1 MLESGLFFT
10 LGFLAAALLALMVAP
25 AIWRRA
31 VSLTRQRIESSV
43 PLTLNEIQADKD
55 QLRAEFAM
63 STRRLEVSLDELKER
78 AAEQMIEINRRRDEA
93 LALEDVQAKK
103 QEKIAE
109 LQGQSD
115 ELRAEMRDREEKLSK
130 ASLNLANIEAQ
141 LVEKTGETERLEHR
155 YQEVI
160 AEFDDQKNVLVSNET
175 RLGTVSDEARALKTK
190 LKEMQDALNTVSE
203 QKTAAEAALKREKD
217 RTLELDKKTTRLQ
230 SAHLD
235 MEARLERRDMDIKK
249 LRDKQ
254 GDSDTR
260 TATSEDKLNKI
271 QAENVKLKAELADAA
286 LRTEALLNDASSEN
300 VKGAAEVFE
309 REREDLKQKLH
320 STEAARQ
327 KLQNELGSIRTSSGE
342 EWEVERRENA
352 IVRERINDL
361 AAQVTAM
368 TASIEGPGSTIN
380 KVLTEETRAPGTET
394 EGSAEADVRSLADR
408 IRALQEDS
416 EKA

>member
-10 LGFLAAALLALMVAP
+10 LGFLAAALLALMMAP

-63 STRRLEVSLDELKER
+63 STRRLEVSLEELKER

-93 LALEDVQAKK
+93 LALEDIQTSK
-103 QEKIAE
+103 QDKIAE

-141 LVEKTGETERLEHR
+141 LVEKTGQTERLEHR

-160 AEFDDQKNVLVSNET
+160 AEFDDQKNVLVSSET
-175 RLGTVSDEARALKTK
+175 RLGTVNDEARALKTK

-203 QKTAAEAALKREKD
+203 QKTAAEAGLKREKD

-254 GDSDTR
+254 GSSDTR
-260 TATSEDKLNKI
+260 AATSEDKLNKI
-271 QAENVKLKAELADAA
+271 QAENVKLKAELAEAA

-309 REREDLKQKLH
+309 REREELKQKLH
-320 STEAARQ
+320 SSEAARQ
-327 KLQNELGSIRTSSGE
+327 KLQNELSSIRTSSGE

-380 KVLTEETRAPGTET
+380 KALAEETKAPGIEINGT
-394 EGSAEADVRSLADR
+394 AEADVRSLADR
-408 IRALQEDS
+408 IRALQEAS

>member
-190 LKEMQDALNTVSE
+190 LKEMQDALDKEFAQTMTTLRQYG
-203 QKTAAEAALKREKD
+203 QK
-217 RTLELDKKTTRLQ
+217 
-230 SAHLD
+230 
-235 MEARLERRDMDIKK
+235 
-249 LRDKQ
+249 
-254 GDSDTR
+254 
-260 TATSEDKLNKI
+260 
-271 QAENVKLKAELADAA
+271 
-286 LRTEALLNDASSEN
+286 
-300 VKGAAEVFE
+300 
-309 REREDLKQKLH
+309 
-320 STEAARQ
+320 
-327 KLQNELGSIRTSSGE
+327 
-342 EWEVERRENA
+342 
-352 IVRERINDL
+352 
-361 AAQVTAM
+361 
-368 TASIEGPGSTIN
+368 
-380 KVLTEETRAPGTET
+380 
-394 EGSAEADVRSLADR
+394 
-408 IRALQEDS
+408 
-416 EKA
+416 